1 MKLMRVFFE
10 KRDRARYI
18 SHLDLT
24 RCMTRAFA
32 RTTTPIWFTEGFNPH
47 VYMTFALPIPLGM
60 EGLRESFDF
69 KLLEDDFPLEEIK
82 RQLNA
87 ALPQDLQVL
96 EAAPAVSKPEAITW
110 GDYEIRLYDPAGG
123 TALAEDWERF
133 LAQPA
138 IMAEKKTKHKCQE
151 IDLRPHITQLSREIE
166 DGCFTVTL
174 RLPAGAALNL
184 NPSLVLGALW
194 QYRGSEAEYPR
205 IARTA
210 ILRADL
216 TPFT

>member
-1 MKLMRVFFE
+1 MSQEMKAFSGSPMQHESPTECNAVHCR
-10 KRDRARYI
+10 RS
-18 SHLDLT
+18 SHTLRRT
-24 RCMTRAFA
+24 TRA
-32 RTTTPIWFTEGFNPH
+32 
-47 VYMTFALPIPLGM
+47 
-60 EGLRESFDF
+60 
-69 KLLEDDFPLEEIK
+69 
-82 RQLNA
+82 
-87 ALPQDLQVL
+87 
-96 EAAPAVSKPEAITW
+96 W

-151 IDLRPHITQLSREIE
+151 VDLRPHITQLSREIE

>member
-32 RTTTPIWFTEGFNPH
+32 RTTIPIWFTEGFNPH

-110 GDYEIRLYDPAGG
+110 GDYEIRQIG
-123 TALAEDWERF
+123 
-133 LAQPA
+133 
-138 IMAEKKTKHKCQE
+138 
-151 IDLRPHITQLSREIE
+151 
-166 DGCFTVTL
+166 
-174 RLPAGAALNL
+174 
-184 NPSLVLGALW
+184 
-194 QYRGSEAEYPR
+194 
-205 IARTA
+205 
-210 ILRADL
+210 RAHV
-216 TPFT
+216 